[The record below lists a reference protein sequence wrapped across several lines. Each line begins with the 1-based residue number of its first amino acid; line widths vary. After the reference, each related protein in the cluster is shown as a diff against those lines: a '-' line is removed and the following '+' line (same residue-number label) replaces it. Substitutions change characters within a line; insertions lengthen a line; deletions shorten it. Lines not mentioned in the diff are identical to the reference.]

1 MSDAS
6 DLLSG
11 TATATVSVSAVN
23 DAPAAGALS
32 VSTAEDTALS
42 FTAAQF
48 DVVFSDADA
57 GDSLQA
63 VRVVSLPAGA
73 HGELELNGS
82 AVTAN
87 QVIARAD
94 LGTLTFTPARNFAG
108 NATFGFQVSDASDL
122 LSGTATATVTV
133 TAVNDAPAAGA
144 LNVTTAEDTALTF
157 TAAQF
162 DVVFSDVDTGDSLTA
177 VRVVTLPPAA
187 AGVLKLDGSAVTVNR
202 LIARADLAKLSFT
215 PVTNWNGRETF
226 TFTVADQ
233 SAAESE
239 AGKATVTV
247 TAANDAPAAGAL
259 SVTTA
264 EDTALSFAAAQFDV
278 VFGDVDA
285 GDSLQAVR
293 VVSLPAVAHGKLALN
308 GNAVTANQLIA
319 RADLA
324 KLSFTPVEDW
334 NGTTTFTFK
343 VTDQSGA
350 ESGEATATLTVSAVA
365 DAPAAGPLSVG
376 TAEDTALSFTAAQFD
391 VVFSDADTGDSL
403 KAVKVVSLPSAE
415 HGKLALNGN
424 AVTANDLIARGS
436 LGTLSFTPLEDWIGT
451 ATFTFKVTDQSGAES
466 GEATATV
473 TVTAVND
480 APTAGALSVS
490 TAEDTALSFTA
501 ARFDVVFSD
510 VDAGDSLQAVRVVS
524 LPSAEHGKLE
534 LGGTAVTAND
544 LVARGS
550 LGTLSFT
557 PEGDWNGQASFTFKV
572 TDQSGA
578 ESGEATATVTVSAV
592 NDAPA
597 AGALNVSTAEDTALS
612 FTAAQFDVVFSDVD
626 AGDSLQAVRVVSL
639 PSAEHGK
646 LELGGTAVT
655 ANDLIARGSLGTLSF
670 TPVGDWNGQASFT
683 FKVTDQSGAE
693 SGEAT
698 ATVTVT
704 AVNDAPTAGALSVSM
719 AEDAALSFTAAQ
731 FDGVFGDV
739 DEGDSLKAVRVVSL
753 PSAEHGKL
761 ELGGTAVTANDLVAR
776 GSLGTLSFTPEGDW
790 NGQASFTFK
799 VTDQS
804 GAESGEATATVTVSA
819 VNDAP
824 AAGALNVS
832 TAEDTA
838 LSFTAAQFDG
848 VFGDGDAGDSL
859 QAVRVVSLPS
869 AEHGKLE
876 LGGTAVTANDLI
888 ARGSLG
894 TLSFTPLEDW
904 NGTTTFTFKVTDQS
918 GAESGEATATVT
930 VSAVNDAPT
939 AGALNVSTAEDTA
952 LSFTAAQFDV
962 VFGDADAGDSLKAVR
977 VVSLP
982 GAEHG
987 KLELGGTAVTA
998 NQVIA
1003 RGSLGTLSFTPVGD
1017 WNGTATFTFK
1027 VTDQS
1032 GAESGEMR
1040 PRR

>member
-1 MSDAS
+1 M
-6 DLLSG
+6 
-11 TATATVSVSAVN
+11 
-23 DAPAAGALS
+23 
-32 VSTAEDTALS
+32 
-42 FTAAQF
+42 
-48 DVVFSDADA
+48 
-57 GDSLQA
+57 
-63 VRVVSLPAGA
+63 
-73 HGELELNGS
+73 
-82 AVTAN
+82 
-87 QVIARAD
+87 
-94 LGTLTFTPARNFAG
+94 
-108 NATFGFQVSDASDL
+108 
-122 LSGTATATVTV
+122 
-133 TAVNDAPAAGA
+133 
-144 LNVTTAEDTALTF
+144 
-157 TAAQF
+157 
-162 DVVFSDVDTGDSLTA
+162 
-177 VRVVTLPPAA
+177 
-187 AGVLKLDGSAVTVNR
+187 
-202 LIARADLAKLSFT
+202 
-215 PVTNWNGRETF
+215 
-226 TFTVADQ
+226 
-233 SAAESE
+233 
-239 AGKATVTV
+239 
-247 TAANDAPAAGAL
+247 
-259 SVTTA
+259 
-264 EDTALSFAAAQFDV
+264 
-278 VFGDVDA
+278 
-285 GDSLQAVR
+285 
-293 VVSLPAVAHGKLALN
+293 
-308 GNAVTANQLIA
+308 
-319 RADLA
+319 
-324 KLSFTPVEDW
+324 
-334 NGTTTFTFK
+334 
-343 VTDQSGA
+343 TDQSGA
-350 ESGEATATLTVSAVA
+350 ESGEATATVTVSAVA

-436 LGTLSFTPLEDWIGT
+436 LGTLSFTPVEDWIGT

-578 ESGEATATVTVSAV
+578 ESGEATATVTVTAV
-592 NDAPA
+592 NDAPT

-626 AGDSLQAVRVVSL
+626 AGDSLKAVRVVSL

-655 ANDLIARGSLGTLSF
+655 ANDLVARGSLGTLSF
-670 TPVGDWNGQASFT
+670 TPEGDWNGQASFT

-838 LSFTAAQFDG
+838 LSFTAAQFDV
-848 VFGDGDAGDSL
+848 VFGDADAGDSL
-859 QAVRVVSLPS
+859 KAVRVVSLPS
-869 AEHGKLE
+869 AAHGKLE
-876 LGGTAVTANDLI
+876 LGGTAVTANDVI
-888 ARGSLG
+888 GRGSLG
-894 TLSFTPLEDW
+894 TLSFTPVGDW

-930 VSAVNDAPT
+930 VTAVNDAPA

-952 LSFTAAQFDV
+952 LTFTAARFDV
-962 VFGDADAGDSLKAVR
+962 VFSDVDAGDSLKAVK

-982 GAEHG
+982 FGGAREAGAGRDGGDG
-987 KLELGGTAVTA
+987 KRGDRARVAGDAELHAGGGLERDRDVHVQGDG
-998 NQVIA
+998 
-1003 RGSLGTLSFTPVGD
+1003 PVG
-1017 WNGTATFTFK
+1017 
-1027 VTDQS
+1027 
-1032 GAESGEMR
+1032 
-1040 PRR
+1040 RRIW